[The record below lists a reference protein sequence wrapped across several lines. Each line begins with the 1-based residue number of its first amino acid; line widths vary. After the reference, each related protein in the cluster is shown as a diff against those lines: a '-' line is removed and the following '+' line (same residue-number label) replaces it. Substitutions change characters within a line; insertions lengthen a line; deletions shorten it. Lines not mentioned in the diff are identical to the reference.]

1 MSSAWGWGAAG
12 KQDGGYWSKFSTIIH
27 SFQNIMSVTHAVGPK
42 WDVNPNEFWEAN
54 PESNFAPSKNT
65 CYVRKYR
72 LRNLVNITEEGID
85 FDIEDTESSE
95 SIEVLHTDNLET
107 ASYWVTENVLKLKPT
122 PVLGFD
128 IEWR

>member
-1 MSSAWGWGAAG
+1 
-12 KQDGGYWSKFSTIIH
+12 
-27 SFQNIMSVTHAVGPK
+27 MSVTHAVGPK